1 MASKK
6 GGLLGIVMATLAGTA
21 AVITASFFSKKSNRT
36 KTIRAVSRMKKQAVA
51 MEKKMMK
58 ASKTKKTG
66 RKTKAR
72 KITKTRKK

>member
-36 KTIRAVSRMKKQAVA
+36 KTIRAVSKMKKQAVA
-51 MEKKMMK
+51 MEKKIVK
-58 ASKTKKTG
+58 ASKVKKSTKKTA
-66 RKTKAR
+66 RKTSKTKR
-72 KITKTRKK
+72 K